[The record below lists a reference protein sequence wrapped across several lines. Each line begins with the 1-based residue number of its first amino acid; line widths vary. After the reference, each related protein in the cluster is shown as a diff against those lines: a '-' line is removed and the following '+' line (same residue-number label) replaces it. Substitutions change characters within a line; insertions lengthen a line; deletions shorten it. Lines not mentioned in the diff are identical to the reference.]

1 MNPAGL
7 VIAIAGVW
15 VVCQVMAGN
24 ALERL
29 NLLQPKASGG
39 GLLPPGAVP
48 GPDDIK
54 PYLPGGDRNPAVPTF
69 PDIFGQ
75 GWTGRYL

>member
-15 VVCQVMAGN
+15 VVCQVFGGN

-29 NLLQPKASGG
+29 GVLKPESARADI
-39 GLLPPGAVP
+39 PGAIGGSVTP
-48 GPDDIK
+48 F
-54 PYLPGGDRNPAVPTF
+54 LPGGDRNPPSLDFGDLF
-69 PDIFGQ
+69 PSLG
-75 GWTGRYL
+75 GSGKYL